1 MVLADELQRCADD
14 RAPVG
19 VVFDADDRSRPGAL
33 VQCVQDRCHAV
44 DVPVGVDVHVE
55 VDARRLDRS
64 GVSSELAMSQA

>member
-1 MVLADELQRCADD
+1 
-14 RAPVG
+14 
-19 VVFDADDRSRPGAL
+19 L